1 MPGSKAAARAAG
13 MEPEARSLR
22 RVARRALLAGAA
34 GAVVLAALERT
45 AAAALERTAEA
56 PPPGGRRL
64 RLYNPHTDERFDDIY
79 WCDGAYVPG
88 SLSRVDWLMRD
99 FHQDKVA
106 AIDPA
111 LLDLLHR
118 IARRIEAHRPF
129 TILSGYRTPATNR
142 LLRREGLAPAA
153 HSEHLVGKAADIRVD
168 GVRLTHLRHAA
179 LSLKSGGVGTYWHDD
194 FVHVDVGPV
203 RVW

>member
-1 MPGSKAAARAAG
+1 MRDSAAAAARAAG
-13 MEPEARSLR
+13 IDVRRSGPR
-22 RVARRALLAGAA
+22 HVGRRAFLAGAA
-34 GAVVLAALERT
+34 GAALLGALDR
-45 AAAALERTAEA
+45 AAAAAV
-56 PPPGGRRL
+56 PGDRRL
-64 RLYNPHTDERFDDIY
+64 HLYNPYTDERFDNVY
-79 WCDGAYVPG
+79 WCDDTYVPQ

-106 AIDPA
+106 AIDPT

-118 IARRIEAHRPF
+118 IARRLGTPRPF
-129 TILSGYRTPATNR
+129 TILSGYRTAATNR

-153 HSEHLVGKAADIRVD
+153 HSEHLLAKAADIRIE
-168 GVRLTHLRHAA
+168 GVRLKHLRHAA
-179 LSLKSGGVGTYWHDD
+179 LSLKTGGVGTYWHDD